1 MASYVRI
8 IVPRKL
14 SRDQF
19 TLWFNTVEKTLVSGL
34 IGETQLTPDT
44 YSKFYSKKLGNNRH
58 TYVVPLVRDLDASE
72 VHQLLQAWNKA
83 YPEGDFV
90 FDYSQPV
97 EHVQPTAQDIPDQ
110 KIAQVME
117 AWSKQQH
124 QAWMQD
130 HLARGWRFGVA
141 LSVAN
146 KTHPWLQPWES
157 LPQAAKVKNMQAC
170 KDLLERLHDFG
181 YTIVQKLDA

>member
-8 IVPRKL
+8 IVSQNLPR
-14 SRDQF
+14 SQF
-19 TLWFNTVEKTLVSGL
+19 VLWFNTVEKTLASGL
-34 IGETQLTPDT
+34 IGETQLRPDT
-44 YSKFYSKKLGNNRH
+44 YSKFYSKKLGKNRR

-83 YPEGDFV
+83 YPQGDFV

-97 EHVQPTAQDIPDQ
+97 EHMQPQTQDLPDQ

-124 QAWMQD
+124 QKWMQD
-130 HLARGWRFGVA
+130 HMHRGWRFGTNI
-141 LSVAN
+141 SVTN

-157 LPQAAKVKNMQAC
+157 LPQAAKDKNMQAC
-170 KDLLERLHDFG
+170 KDLLEQLHEYG